1 MPGLF
6 RFCRNLNLFAVDAK
20 FLVEKALAFQELADH
35 GLSGGQVAILTGK
48 QGQNKPATWYTCI
61 ITNSNC
67 NTKWTKC
74 EVNDFQS
81 LWFYHFYPRSSHW
94 NKLTFL
100 DIVLNLGEETW
111 IPALHPVKLLGLKQG
126 TGKKKLRKDI
136 KILRVKISFF
146 SPLTREFTWE
156 QTKRKSGFFSIKR
169 TTVTQ
174 LLPHLRMVSSYGHS
188 QAADTQVI
196 VDSFDRNWNIT
207 RVCPLFFGLYPG
219 GNVEYDIL
227 HLS

>member
-1 MPGLF
+1 MPNSWLKKRWPSKNWRTMDSPEGRLPSWQANKDKI
-6 RFCRNLNLFAVDAK
+6 NLPLDIFASSQTQIATLNEQNAK
-20 FLVEKALAFQELADH
+20 WMISRV
-35 GLSGGQVAILTGK
+35 
-48 QGQNKPATWYTCI
+48 
-61 ITNSNC
+61 
-67 NTKWTKC
+67 
-74 EVNDFQS
+74 
-81 LWFYHFYPRSSHW
+81 WFYHFYPRSSHW
-94 NKLTFL
+94 NKLAFL

-136 KILRVKISFF
+136 KILRVKISFLF
-146 SPLTREFTWE
+146 PLTREFTWE
-156 QTKRKSGFFSIKR
+156 QTKIKSGFFSIKR

-196 VDSFDRNWNIT
+196 VDSFDRNWNFT
-207 RVCPLFFGLYPG
+207 RVCPLFFGLYPR

>member
-1 MPGLF
+1 MPNSWLKK
-6 RFCRNLNLFAVDAK
+6 RWPSKNCRTMDSPEGRLPSWQAHKDKINLLLDIFASSQTQITTLNEQDAK
-20 FLVEKALAFQELADH
+20 WMISK
-35 GLSGGQVAILTGK
+35 I
-48 QGQNKPATWYTCI
+48 
-61 ITNSNC
+61 
-67 NTKWTKC
+67 
-74 EVNDFQS
+74 
-81 LWFYHFYPRSSHW
+81 WFYHFYPRSSYW
-94 NKLTFL
+94 NKLAFL
-100 DIVLNLGEETW
+100 DIVLNLGEEIW

-136 KILRVKISFF
+136 KIFRVNIFF
-146 SPLTREFTWE
+146 SPSREFTWE
-156 QTKRKSGFFSIKR
+156 QTKIKSGFFSIKR

-196 VDSFDRNWNIT
+196 VDWFDKKWNIT
-207 RVCPLFFGLYPG
+207 RFCPPFFGLYPG